1 MGKLY
6 WWLVMNE
13 KRLFDLREYA
23 DLSQKDLANKLGV
36 SQQTYSLW
44 EKGTKIIPLKHLNN
58 LCNYYETSMDYVLGF
73 TDIKMSSNIIKI
85 KELNKKEIGARIKKI
100 REDNNLTLR
109 DLASKL
115 NTTSSTISAY
125 ETGKTLLL
133 TAFAIQIC
141 KKYKIIKETTSVQD
155 IPLKYVGWIILYGY
169 IFG

>member
-1 MGKLY
+1 
-6 WWLVMNE
+6 MNE

-23 DLSQKDLANKLGV
+23 DLTQKDLAQNLGV

-125 ETGKTLLL
+125 ETGKTLILP
-133 TAFAIQIC
+133 AFAYQIC
-141 KKYKIIKETTSVQD
+141 SEYDVSLDWLCGKTK
-155 IPLKYVGWIILYGY
+155 
-169 IFG
+169 

>member
-23 DLSQKDLANKLGV
+23 DLTQKDLAQNLGV

-73 TDIKMSSNIIKI
+73 TDIKMSFNIIKI

-125 ETGKTLLL
+125 ETGKTLIL
-133 TAFAIQIC
+133 TAFAYQIC
-141 KKYKIIKETTSVQD
+141 SEYNVSLDWLCGKTK
-155 IPLKYVGWIILYGY
+155 
-169 IFG
+169 